1 MGLEERADAGGI
13 AEEAGMAEECQMHDS
28 NPEDREIKAILDN
41 NQVIAVVGL
50 SPKPDRDSHRVAKYL
65 QDHGYRIV
73 PVRPKAEEILGEK
86 AYASLKDIPF
96 PVDVVDIFRKV
107 DAIPGIVDEAIDIG
121 AKVVWMQL
129 GLAENQSAQKAR
141 EAGLQVVMNKC
152 IKIEH
157 HRCFS
162 PKSG

>member
-1 MGLEERADAGGI
+1 MP
-13 AEEAGMAEECQMHDS
+13 DS
-28 NPEDREIKAILDN
+28 NPADEEIKKILKKN
-41 NQVIAVVGL
+41 KVVAVVGL
-50 SPKPDRDSHRVAKYL
+50 SPKPERDSHKVAKYL

-73 PVRPKAEEILGEK
+73 PVRPKAKEILGEQ

-96 PVDVVDIFRKV
+96 PVEVVDIFRKV

-152 IKIEH
+152 LKIEH
-157 HRCFS
+157 NRYLA
-162 PKSG
+162 P

>member
-1 MGLEERADAGGI
+1 MP
-13 AEEAGMAEECQMHDS
+13 DS
-28 NPEDREIKAILDN
+28 NPEDEEIKKILEN

-50 SPKPDRDSHRVAKYL
+50 SPKPDRDSHKVAKYL

-73 PVRPKAEEILGEK
+73 PVRPKAKEILGEQ
-86 AYASLKDIPF
+86 AYDSLKDIPF

-129 GLAENQSAQKAR
+129 GLAENESARRAR

-152 IKIEH
+152 LKIEH
-157 HRCFS
+157 SRYLS
-162 PKSG
+162 S

>member
-1 MGLEERADAGGI
+1 MTGEG
-13 AEEAGMAEECQMHDS
+13 QMPDS
-28 NPEDREIKAILDN
+28 NPADEEIKEILEKN
-41 NQVIAVVGL
+41 KVVAVVGL
-50 SPKPDRDSHRVAKYL
+50 SPKPERDSHKVAKYL

-73 PVRPKAEEILGEK
+73 PVRPKAKEILGEQ

-96 PVDVVDIFRKV
+96 PVEVVDIFRKV

-152 IKIEH
+152 LKIEH
-157 HRCFS
+157 NRYLA
-162 PKSG
+162 P

>member
-1 MGLEERADAGGI
+1 MS
-13 AEEAGMAEECQMHDS
+13 EECQMPES
-28 NPEDREIKAILDN
+28 NPEDEEIKAILEN

-50 SPKPDRDSHRVAKYL
+50 SPKPDRDSHKVAKYL

-152 IKIEH
+152 LKIEH
-157 HRCFS
+157 NRYLA
-162 PKSG
+162 P

>member
-1 MGLEERADAGGI
+1 MP
-13 AEEAGMAEECQMHDS
+13 DS
-28 NPEDREIKAILDN
+28 NPEDEEIKEILEK

-50 SPKPDRDSHRVAKYL
+50 SPKPDRDSHKVAKYL
-65 QDHGYRIV
+65 QEHGYLIV
-73 PVRPKAEEILGEK
+73 PVRPKAKEILGEQ
-86 AYASLKDIPF
+86 AYDRLKDIPF
-96 PVDVVDIFRKV
+96 PVDVVDIFRNV

-152 IKIEH
+152 LKIEH
-157 HRCFS
+157 SRYLA
-162 PKSG
+162 P

>member
-1 MGLEERADAGGI
+1 MT
-13 AEEAGMAEECQMHDS
+13 EECQMPDS
-28 NPEDREIKAILDN
+28 NPADEEIKEILKKN
-41 NQVIAVVGL
+41 KVVAVVGL
-50 SPKPDRDSHRVAKYL
+50 SPKPERDSHKVAKYL

-73 PVRPKAEEILGEK
+73 PVRPKAKEILGEQ

-96 PVDVVDIFRKV
+96 PVEVVDIFRKV

-129 GLAENQSAQKAR
+129 GLAENQSAHKAR

-152 IKIEH
+152 LKIEH
-157 HRCFS
+157 NRYLA
-162 PKSG
+162 P

>member
-1 MGLEERADAGGI
+1 MT
-13 AEEAGMAEECQMHDS
+13 EECQMPDS
-28 NPEDREIKAILDN
+28 NPADEEIKEILKKN
-41 NQVIAVVGL
+41 KVVAVVGL
-50 SPKPDRDSHRVAKYL
+50 SPKPERDSHKVAKYL

-73 PVRPKAEEILGEK
+73 PVRPKAKEILGER

-96 PVDVVDIFRKV
+96 PVEVVDIFRKV

-152 IKIEH
+152 LKIEH
-157 HRCFS
+157 NRYLA
-162 PKSG
+162 P